1 MTALRTDINQLDLK
15 DHVRLIPEREDI
27 LQIMEFADLGIVSSV
42 DSEVICRVAMEFFA
56 VATPVVAFP
65 TGCLPEII
73 HHGKNGMLAK
83 NKTSEALVIEIR
95 NVLSNPELLD
105 RISHGARSDA
115 LVRFNPD
122 IMLDKTLEVFDSA
135 LSSYR

>member
-1 MTALRTDINQLDLK
+1 M
-15 DHVRLIPEREDI
+15 
-27 LQIMEFADLGIVSSV
+27 G
-42 DSEVICRVAMEFFA
+42 
-56 VATPVVAFP
+56 TPVVAFP

-73 HHGKNGMLAK
+73 KHGHNGMLAK

-122 IMLDKTLEVFDSA
+122 IMLDKTLKVFDSA